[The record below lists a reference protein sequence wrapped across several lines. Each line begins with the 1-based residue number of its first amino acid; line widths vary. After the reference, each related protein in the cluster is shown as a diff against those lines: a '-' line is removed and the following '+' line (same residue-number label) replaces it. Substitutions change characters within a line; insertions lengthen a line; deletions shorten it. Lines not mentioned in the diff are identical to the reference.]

1 MGRLWLNRIPADMDY
16 LSIWNE
22 YQLKYSHLK
31 EKFLD
36 ISNLHITCTNL
47 DTIKL
52 SYNRDIYSKRVAD
65 DIKDLVGLLKVLEN
79 RSVLSYNKIKPLK
92 EIATTYVK
100 DPVLDKIIKDYE
112 DQLHSYQTLPL
123 FNVYKCRSGEYSNII
138 TNDDNFCNN
147 SANAN
152 HQLEEFN
159 DYEGTNLLH
168 VEPTI
173 TYLQETSEA
182 ILTLQSNNE
191 IKQSSFETIQI
202 NQYTYNNNIN
212 VSKDNSIPLMK
223 YFITCIR
230 VSTLVIA
237 LIIILYFITIYI
249 KPSALATSTSTEL
262 GSTQPEHQSTST
274 YHETRYVTTSSYNL
288 PIPDAKTLRL
298 TDLQTKIFYRI
309 SENIG
314 RYWRDLAR
322 ILNVKEAEIDSID
335 LKDGAI
341 KDKSF
346 ESLKIFLSRCES
358 CNWQRK
364 LIRSLEFIRRKDLAE
379 MVEDLLTQNI

>member
-1 MGRLWLNRIPADMDY
+1 MTVDMDY
-16 LSIWNE
+16 LSTWDE
-22 YQLKYSHLK
+22 YQLMYSHLK
-31 EKFLD
+31 QKFLD
-36 ISNLHITCTNL
+36 ISSLHITCTNL

-52 SYNRDIYSKRVAD
+52 SYNRDIYSKRATD
-65 DIKDLVGLLKVLEN
+65 DIKDLAGLLKILEN
-79 RSVLSYNKIKPLK
+79 RSVLSYNKIEPLK

-112 DQLHSYQTLPL
+112 DQLHSHQTLPL
-123 FNVYKCRSGEYSNII
+123 FNVYKCRS
-138 TNDDNFCNN
+138 
-147 SANAN
+147 
-152 HQLEEFN
+152 
-159 DYEGTNLLH
+159 
-168 VEPTI
+168 
-173 TYLQETSEA
+173 
-182 ILTLQSNNE
+182 
-191 IKQSSFETIQI
+191 
-202 NQYTYNNNIN
+202 
-212 VSKDNSIPLMK
+212 
-223 YFITCIR
+223 
-230 VSTLVIA
+230 
-237 LIIILYFITIYI
+237 
-249 KPSALATSTSTEL
+249 ALAASTSTEL
-262 GSTQPEHQSTST
+262 GSTQPEHRSTST

-298 TDLQTKIFYRI
+298 TDLQTKILYRI

-346 ESLKIFLSRCES
+346 ESLKIFLSRCEP

-379 MVEDLLTQNI
+379 MVEDLLTQNS

>member
-1 MGRLWLNRIPADMDY
+1 MVDIFIGRDFEMGRLWLNRIPADMDY

-123 FNVYKCRSGEYSNII
+123 FNVYKCRS
-138 TNDDNFCNN
+138 
-147 SANAN
+147 
-152 HQLEEFN
+152 
-159 DYEGTNLLH
+159 
-168 VEPTI
+168 EPTI

>member
-1 MGRLWLNRIPADMDY
+1 MVDIFIGRDFEMGRLWLNRIPADMDY

-123 FNVYKCRSGEYSNII
+123 FNVYKCR
-138 TNDDNFCNN
+138 
-147 SANAN
+147 
-152 HQLEEFN
+152 
-159 DYEGTNLLH
+159 
-168 VEPTI
+168 
-173 TYLQETSEA
+173 
-182 ILTLQSNNE
+182 
-191 IKQSSFETIQI
+191 
-202 NQYTYNNNIN
+202 
-212 VSKDNSIPLMK
+212 
-223 YFITCIR
+223 
-230 VSTLVIA
+230 
-237 LIIILYFITIYI
+237 
-249 KPSALATSTSTEL
+249 SALATSTSTEL